1 MSQESLLEL
10 LEGHILGLFLLAQL
24 SFFSLLLLD
33 FVDNIESAAI
43 IALKVG
49 AAQLPNNAVLLN
61 RLEEAL
67 ANVADQVLLLHFL
80 EIAVNRLLQSLAML
94 AVPEQLL
101 NFGEVVLLAIFL
113 MLLENLN
120 ACAAVSVPDVLD
132 ELGAVTNQLTLN
144 RVHKGARPLVEAIR
158 AAHLHQKRVSSWM
171 LDPRHA
177 SYYGLAINE
186 LLLTESM

>member
-49 AAQLPNNAVLLN
+49 SAQLPNNAVLLN
-61 RLEEAL
+61 GLEEAL

-80 EIAVNRLLQSLAML
+80 EIAVDRLLQSLAML
-94 AVPEQLL
+94 AVPQQLL
-101 NFGEVVLLAIFL
+101 NLGQVVLLAIFL

-132 ELGAVTNQLTLN
+132 ELGTVTNQLTLN

-158 AAHLHQKRVSSWM
+158 AAHLHKKQISSRM
-171 LDPRHA
+171 LDPRH
-177 SYYGLAINE
+177 SSFYGLAINE

>member
-33 FVDNIESAAI
+33 LVDNIESAAI

-61 RLEEAL
+61 GLEEAL

-80 EIAVNRLLQSLAML
+80 EIAVDRLLQSLAML
-94 AVPEQLL
+94 AVPQQLL
-101 NFGEVVLLAIFL
+101 NLGQVVLLAIFL

-144 RVHKGARPLVEAIR
+144 RVHKRARPLIEAIR
-158 AAHLHQKRVSSWM
+158 AAHLHKKRVSSRM
-171 LDPRHA
+171 LDPRHF
-177 SYYGLAINE
+177 SFYGLAINE